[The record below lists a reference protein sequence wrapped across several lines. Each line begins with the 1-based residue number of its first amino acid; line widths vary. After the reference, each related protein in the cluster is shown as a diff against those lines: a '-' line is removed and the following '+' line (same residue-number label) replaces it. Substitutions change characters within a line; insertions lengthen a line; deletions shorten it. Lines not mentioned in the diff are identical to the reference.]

1 MRATI
6 STSITLLALLAATT
20 TLASAQHFSEE
31 DNLDPERQLHAEQA
45 RTHRRNVFNRIRR
58 TSALAGIR
66 RQMTERF
73 QAAKD
78 RALETAGEDGAV
90 AHTDHDRAM
99 SSQLRG
105 AIKAGSLEK
114 ALNNMLNDP
123 RGLMDST
130 TSFPEC
136 VDQTPADCI
145 ALINDE
151 IANDPEARV
160 LFPNGVTFDVRKKRE
175 PTDDNYNMV
184 VIRLHQENT
193 VKGKFGGGEVDYPFL
208 WKYFDEQTQQV
219 EEVELGPWDC
229 AMLVP
234 LSGQQCCDMV
244 RNSVPALDVNGRH
257 IECYFELP
265 EEAEE
270 DKVILVWDATT
281 GTIVDDAIPHT
292 PTLEETDVL

>member
-1 MRATI
+1 MRDNI
-6 STSITLLALLAATT
+6 STSVSLLLLVATL
-20 TLASAQHFSEE
+20 TLVRAQHYVEE
-31 DNLDPERQLHAEQA
+31 DNLDAERKLHAEQA
-45 RTHRRNVFNRIRR
+45 RTHRKNVFNRIKR
-58 TSALAGIR
+58 TSALAGLK

-73 QAAKD
+73 QTTKD
-78 RALETAGEDGAV
+78 RALETAGEGGAI
-90 AHTDHDRAM
+90 ADTDHEHAM

-151 IANDPEARV
+151 IANDPEASA
-160 LFPNGVTFDVRKKRE
+160 LFPSGVTFDVRKKRE

-184 VIRLHQENT
+184 VIRLHQDNT
-193 VKGKFGGGEVDYPFL
+193 VKGNDGNGAIDYPFP

-244 RNSVPALDVNGRH
+244 RWSVPSLDVNGRH
-257 IECYFELP
+257 IECYYELP

-270 DKVILVWDATT
+270 NKVILVWDPTT

-292 PTLEETDVL
+292 PTLEETDVM

>member
-1 MRATI
+1 MRVDI
-6 STSITLLALLAATT
+6 STSVALLLLVATL
-20 TLASAQHFSEE
+20 TLVRAQHYVEE
-31 DNLDPERQLHAEQA
+31 DNLDAERKLHAEQA
-45 RTHRRNVFNRIRR
+45 RTHRKNVFNRIKR
-58 TSALAGIR
+58 TSALAGLK

-73 QAAKD
+73 QTTKD
-78 RALETAGEDGAV
+78 RALETAGEGGAI
-90 AHTDHDRAM
+90 ADTDHEHAM

-193 VKGKFGGGEVDYPFL
+193 VKGK
-208 WKYFDEQTQQV
+208 
-219 EEVELGPWDC
+219 
-229 AMLVP
+229 
-234 LSGQQCCDMV
+234 
-244 RNSVPALDVNGRH
+244 
-257 IECYFELP
+257 
-265 EEAEE
+265 
-270 DKVILVWDATT
+270 
-281 GTIVDDAIPHT
+281 
-292 PTLEETDVL
+292 